1 MPLTRWCGVFK
12 EILTQPIS
20 LRGLFWDTCIPTIV
34 IHLILT
40 TLVFISCKMLTFD
53 ESHSK
58 HRIAETEGRN
68 IEAVMN
74 KLTAPCNM

>member
-1 MPLTRWCGVFK
+1 MWC
-12 EILTQPIS
+12 IQRYSYPTHLS
-20 LRGLFWDTCIPTIV
+20 RGLFWDTSKPTVV

-40 TLVFISCKMLTFD
+40 TLVFISCKILTFD

-74 KLTAPCNM
+74 KLTAPCNIHTLL